1 MNELSDDDKIINKL
15 AIPFIKHAM
24 FRVDYLEKLLS
35 EKKINNVTIAGTN
48 RGNTHYLGKGLAK
61 DQWLRI
67 YFKYY
72 RNVNKAHEV
81 FINALQILFND
92 LKIKYPDRIKF
103 GWLPS
108 RPVDKMNYNVWG
120 ANSKNWQKSDE
131 HPVLLGDEQ
140 AKLMRFVGGHENP
153 GVFGIIT
160 TPLKG
165 QPPNVEVS
173 DDALQS
179 LLLRVRN
186 IQQSNTSPSLPSS
199 SQQMLMLF
207 ENISNLFPKKKNK
220 NQSRD
225 TKLLQ
230 TVNRTSSDIQTDS
243 KRDLVKEF
251 EKTTEITEK
260 MDLAKRIYHKEI
272 LSDENITVI
281 DKISLLYTKHI
292 DRVFENVSYFIS
304 QGYFINVFKKDTE
317 WLATFN
323 AWVSNKNNS
332 IIINICV
339 CYIILD
345 YLEDKLH
352 RNKTEN
358 YDNWNKYMTIN
369 FTFTNK
375 ENFINLIDDLTKYES
390 KNKKKTIQY
399 GVIIYP
405 SEIPITLEEEKEIKS
420 YTDKDNLLF
429 KEIIDKQI
437 YTQKIYDNKKFQLAF
452 EKATSLEQLEKGPL
466 NFKFYKESIL
476 NPLFIKIEDFIDN
489 HQSQSQQVKI
499 IIHGDENNSY
509 YIFKHINTIDWFI
522 QNDFMSTWCEIIIE
536 LNNRFDSLK
545 EKINTSNLKFSE
557 EFTLQNIT
565 CHTIFIDIC
574 FKLIDYETYGLIN
587 GYNICLF
594 EISAPPFII
603 NYESS
608 SIKKS
613 LEITNRSQYTQN
625 IKIHKLTLEKTQLEE
640 EKIKLER
647 DKTILEIEKIKEQ
660 IEQIEQLKKLEE
672 LNEQLKQTL
681 KENVTLTGDNLKAKK
696 ELTEAKKELTE
707 AQNAQAVQIKILQQ
721 ELEEKETLLLG
732 IRNDLYEAHEGQKK
746 IVAQIKKAQKEA
758 KEKEEEEE
766 EEEKKEK
773 ELMSHLNSEADLWF
787 AEIDQDKY
795 AEIIDIQDY
804 KNELDWEKKY
814 LKKGKETEQKYFT
827 YKNKFNQSKYYD
839 EYLKYK
845 LKYNQLKE
853 KFN

>member
-24 FRVDYLEKLLS
+24 FRVGQLEQLLS

-72 RNVNKAHEV
+72 INANKAHEV

-108 RPVDKMNYNVWG
+108 RPVDEMNYNVWG
-120 ANSKNWQKSDE
+120 ANSKNWQKSED
-131 HPVLLGDEQ
+131 HPFLLGGEQ

-165 QPPNVEVS
+165 QPPDVEVS
-173 DDALQS
+173 NDDLQS
-179 LLLRVRN
+179 LLSRVRN
-186 IQQSNTSPSLPSS
+186 IQKSNTSPSLPSS

-207 ENISNLFPKKKNK
+207 ENISNLFSEKKNK
-220 NQSRD
+220 NQSRE
-225 TKLLQ
+225 TQLLQ

-375 ENFINLIDDLTKYES
+375 ETFFNLIDDLTKYES

-405 SEIPITLEEEKEIKS
+405 SEIPITLEEEKQIKS

-452 EKATSLEQLEKGPL
+452 KKATSLEQLEKGPL

-499 IIHGDENNSY
+499 IIHGDENNS

-608 SIKKS
+608 SIK
-613 LEITNRSQYTQN
+613 
-625 IKIHKLTLEKTQLEE
+625 
-640 EKIKLER
+640 
-647 DKTILEIEKIKEQ
+647 
-660 IEQIEQLKKLEE
+660 
-672 LNEQLKQTL
+672 
-681 KENVTLTGDNLKAKK
+681 
-696 ELTEAKKELTE
+696 
-707 AQNAQAVQIKILQQ
+707 
-721 ELEEKETLLLG
+721 
-732 IRNDLYEAHEGQKK
+732 
-746 IVAQIKKAQKEA
+746 
-758 KEKEEEEE
+758 
-766 EEEKKEK
+766 
-773 ELMSHLNSEADLWF
+773 
-787 AEIDQDKY
+787 
-795 AEIIDIQDY
+795 
-804 KNELDWEKKY
+804 
-814 LKKGKETEQKYFT
+814 
-827 YKNKFNQSKYYD
+827 
-839 EYLKYK
+839 
-845 LKYNQLKE
+845 
-853 KFN
+853 

>member
-24 FRVDYLEKLLS
+24 FRVGHLDKLLS

-108 RPVDKMNYNVWG
+108 RPVDEMNYNVWG
-120 ANSKNWQKSDE
+120 ANSKNWQKSEE
-131 HPVLLGDEQ
+131 HPFLLGDEQ
-140 AKLMRFVGGHENP
+140 AKLMRFVGGHDNP

-165 QPPNVEVS
+165 QPPDVEVS

-179 LLLRVRN
+179 LLSRVRD
-186 IQQSNTSPSLPSS
+186 IQKSNTSPSLPSS

-207 ENISNLFPKKKNK
+207 ENISNLFSEKKNK

-225 TKLLQ
+225 TQLLQ
-230 TVNRTSSDIQTDS
+230 TVNRTSSDMQIDS
-243 KRDLVKEF
+243 KRDLEKEF
-251 EKTTEITEK
+251 DETTEITKK
-260 MDLAKRIYHKEI
+260 MNLAKLIYYQEI

-281 DKISLLYTKHI
+281 NKISLLYTEHI
-292 DRVFENVSYFIS
+292 NRVFENVSYFIS
-304 QGYFINVFKKDTE
+304 QGYFINVFKKDIA

-323 AWVSNKNNS
+323 AWVLNKNTS
-332 IIINICV
+332 KIINICV

-345 YLEDKLH
+345 YLEDKLQTI
-352 RNKTEN
+352 KTKN
-358 YDNWNKYMTIN
+358 YDIWNKYMTIN
-369 FTFTNK
+369 FTFINK
-375 ENFINLIDDLTKYES
+375 ENFINLIDDLNKYDS
-390 KNKKKTIQY
+390 KNKKNTIQY

-405 SEIPITLEEEKEIKS
+405 SEIHITLDEEKRIKS
-420 YTDKDNLLF
+420 YTNKTDLLF
-429 KEIIDKQI
+429 KKIIDNQI
-437 YTQKIYDNKKFQLAF
+437 STQKIYDDNKFQLVF
-452 EKATSLEQLEKGPL
+452 KKASSLQQSEKGPL
-466 NFKFYKESIL
+466 DFEWYKESVL
-476 NPLFIKIEDFIDN
+476 NPLFIKIEDFIDD

-499 IIHGDENNSY
+499 IIHGDEKYS

-522 QNDFMSTWCEIIIE
+522 QNDFMSTWYNIIIE
-536 LNNRFDSLK
+536 LDKRFESLK
-545 EKINTSNLKFSE
+545 KKINTDNLIFSE
-557 EFTLQNIT
+557 EFTLENIT

-574 FKLIDYETYGLIN
+574 FKDIDYETYNEPYGFSN
-587 GYNICLF
+587 GFNICLF
-594 EISAPPFII
+594 EINAPPFII

-608 SIKKS
+608 LIKKN
-613 LEITNRSQYTQN
+613 LEKTNRTQYTQN
-625 IKIHKLTLEKTQLEE
+625 IKIQKLTLEKTKLKEEKTKLEE

-647 DKTILEIEKIKEQ
+647 EIKTQLD
-660 IEQIEQLKKLEE
+660 EQIEQLQKLQE
-672 LNEQLKQTL
+672 LEEQLKQTL
-681 KENVTLTGDNLKAKK
+681 KENLTLSGDKLKAKK
-696 ELTEAKKELTE
+696 ELTEAQT
-707 AQNAQAVQIKILQQ
+707 AQAVQIKILQQ
-721 ELEEKETLLLG
+721 ELEYKETLLLG
-732 IRNDLYEAHEGQKK
+732 IKKDLYEAHEEHEK
-746 IVAQIKKAQKEA
+746 IFAQIRKAKETA
-758 KEKEEEEE
+758 QEKEEEEKE
-766 EEEKKEK
+766 EEEF
-773 ELMSHLNSEADLWF
+773 MSRLSSEADLWF
-787 AEIDQDKY
+787 AEQEQDKY
-795 AEIIDIQDY
+795 AESIDIQKY
-804 KNELDWEKKY
+804 KNELGWEEKKKY